1 MVAGV
6 FSNNGNNNSEVA
18 LTKNGVPIPEPISF
32 GFDEIIKA
40 KAEADAEIRAEIERR
55 INERTSLA
63 MQTSSSREAALVEE
77 SPKDG
82 AIMYRYDIAAG
93 SLPNELSDL
102 KRKKS
107 RK

>member
-6 FSNNGNNNSEVA
+6 FSNNNNNSEVA
-18 LTKNGVPIPEPISF
+18 LTKNGVPVPEPISF

-40 KAEADAEIRAEIERR
+40 KAEADAVIRAEIERR
-55 INERTSLA
+55 LNERASGA
-63 MQTSSSREAALVEE
+63 YSQSAAPENPETEV
-77 SPKDG
+77 PKDG
-82 AIMYRYDIAAG
+82 SIVYRYD
-93 SLPNELSDL
+93 LVNEDSSPEVSEL

>member
-6 FSNNGNNNSEVA
+6 LSNNNNNSEVA

-40 KAEADAEIRAEIERR
+40 KAEADAEIKAEIERR
-55 INERTSLA
+55 LSERASGA
-63 MQTSSSREAALVEE
+63 YKQSAAPEIPDVE
-77 SPKDG
+77 SPKDSSTV
-82 AIMYRYDIAAG
+82 YRYDLADEN
-93 SLPNELSDL
+93 SSPEFSEL

>member
-6 FSNNGNNNSEVA
+6 FSNNNNNSEVA

-40 KAEADAEIRAEIERR
+40 KAEADAVIKAEIERR
-55 INERTSLA
+55 LSERASGA
-63 MQTSSSREAALVEE
+63 HRQSAAPEIFDAE
-77 SPKDG
+77 TPKDG
-82 AIMYRYDIAAG
+82 SIMYRCDLACED
-93 SLPNELSDL
+93 LPSEVSEL
-102 KRKKS
+102 KRKMS

>member
-1 MVAGV
+1 MVASTSFG
-6 FSNNGNNNSEVA
+6 NNSEVK

-40 KAEADAEIRAEIERR
+40 KAEADREIKAEIERR

-63 MQTSSSREAALVEE
+63 MRTSAAVEAPQTEEAQENGSV
-77 SPKDG
+77 
-82 AIMYRYDIAAG
+82 MYRYDIAAG
-93 SLPNELSDL
+93 SFPNEVSEL

>member
-1 MVAGV
+1 MVAGT
-6 FSNNGNNNSEVA
+6 SLNNSEVK
-18 LTKNGVPIPEPISF
+18 LTSNGVPIPEPISF

-40 KAEADAEIRAEIERR
+40 KAEADREIKAEIERR

-63 MQTSSSREAALVEE
+63 MQSSSSSEAASVEE
-77 SPKDG
+77 TPKDG
-82 AIMYRYDIAAG
+82 SVMYRYDIAAG
-93 SLPNELSDL
+93 NFPNEVSDL

>member
-1 MVAGV
+1 MVASV
-6 FSNNGNNNSEVA
+6 FSNNNSEVA

-32 GFDEIIKA
+32 GFDEMFKA

-55 INERTSLA
+55 LSERASGA
-63 MQTSSSREAALVEE
+63 IRASDAAEAPQAEA
-77 SPKDG
+77 PKDG
-82 AIMYRYDIAAG
+82 AIMYRYDIAG
-93 SLPNELSDL
+93 EDFSPEFLEL